1 MQTSLQ
7 FGATSTLQ
15 EWNSFRKSL
24 TTERKDVSPL
34 NQGFSGSENF
44 ILHLTRQ
51 LEGGSILRESEE
63 VIPMFSEDLKQAS

>member
-7 FGATSTLQ
+7 FGTTSTMQ

-24 TTERKDVSPL
+24 TKGKKDVSPL
-34 NQGFSGSENF
+34 NQGLSGSENLIF
-44 ILHLTRQ
+44 HLTRQ
-51 LEGGSILRESEE
+51 LEGGGILRENEE

>member
-24 TTERKDVSPL
+24 TKEKKDVSPL
-34 NQGFSGSENF
+34 NLGLSGSENF

-51 LEGGSILRESEE
+51 LEGESILRENEE

>member
-24 TTERKDVSPL
+24 TNGKKEVSPTG
-34 NQGFSGSENF
+34 QGLSGSENLM
-44 ILHLTRQ
+44 LHLTRQ